1 MDWLKELLKNAGVD
15 ESKIGDIVE
24 GAGKEVYKHF
34 VSKTQYNDMAET
46 KKRLET
52 DLSERDK
59 QFEGL
64 KKSAGDNEE
73 LKAKIKELQEANKT
87 AAEKYQKEAKE
98 LQLKT
103 ALKLKLA
110 GKVHETALDDVLNQF
125 DTTKIEL
132 DEHGNIKGGYDDQ
145 EKSLRESKGFYFV
158 PEKPDE
164 TTFFGLKPFNGGGS
178 NDDKGNKGGEFGKQL
193 AAQNKQSSDKMQEAQ
208 KQYFGG

>member
-1 MDWLKELLKNAGVD
+1 MEWLKELLKNAGVD
-15 ESKIGDIVE
+15 ESKIGEIVE

-34 VSKTQYNDMAET
+34 VSKTQYNDIAEA

-178 NDDKGNKGGEFGKQL
+178 NYDKGNKGGEFGKQL

>member
-1 MDWLKELLKNAGVD
+1 
-15 ESKIGDIVE
+15 
-24 GAGKEVYKHF
+24 
-34 VSKTQYNDMAET
+34 
-46 KKRLET
+46 
-52 DLSERDK
+52 
-59 QFEGL
+59 
-64 KKSAGDNEE
+64 
-73 LKAKIKELQEANKT
+73 T
-87 AAEKYQKEAKE
+87 ATEKYQKEVKE

-158 PEKPDE
+158 PEKPNE
-164 TTFFGLKPFNGGGS
+164 PHFTGFKPFNGDTGGGS
-178 NDDKGNKGGEFGKQL
+178 SDKSGEFGKQL

>member
-158 PEKPDE
+158 PEKPNE
-164 TTFFGLKPFNGGGS
+164 PHFTGFKPFNGDTGGGS
-178 NDDKGNKGGEFGKQL
+178 SDKSGEFGKQL

>member
-1 MDWLKELLKNAGVD
+1 MDLKELLGEELYKQVIEKAGD
-15 ESKIGDIVE
+15 KHKIAIVSDGNWFPKE
-24 GAGKEVYKHF
+24 KFDEVY
-34 VSKTQYNDMAET
+34 NA
-46 KKRLET
+46 KKQAET
-52 DLSERDK
+52 DLKERDK
-59 QFEGL
+59 QLSQLQEAAKG
-64 KKSAGDNEE
+64 NEA
-73 LKAKIKELQEANKT
+73 LQTQIKELQEANKT
-87 AAEKYQKEAKE
+87 ATEKYQKEAKE